1 MIQGLVLPYADG
13 AGSAGFKRLL
23 ELIPG
28 LGQGAGAVAQMVLGS
43 GVLIKN
49 TMGAAAV
56 VVLALITAAPLLKLA
71 VLMVFYQLAAAVMEP
86 VCAKQAV
93 KAVEG
98 AAKGHRLLIR
108 LVLGSMFLFIV
119 CIAITCSFTNVNYF
133 AS

>member
-1 MIQGLVLPYADG
+1 M
-13 AGSAGFKRLL
+13 

-49 TMGAAAV
+49 TGAAAV
-56 VVLALITAAPLLKLA
+56 VVLARITAAPLLKLA

-98 AAKGHRLLIR
+98 AAKGHCLLIR